1 MTKKKTVKKTVKTS
15 KTTNRTAAGTAT
27 TTKKKRVSNIDAI
40 YNVIE
45 KSALKGMTCA
55 EVERRLSLPHNTV
68 SGRIA
73 ELVREGGD
81 YNNGSVV
88 QNGQYRKN
96 AKTGR
101 MAIVWFA
108 HSFIY

>member
-1 MTKKKTVKKTVKTS
+1 MTKKTVKKTA
-15 KTTNRTAAGTAT
+15 KTTNKSRTAAGGT
-27 TTKKKRVSNIDAI
+27 TTKTKRSNIDAI

-45 KSALKGMTCA
+45 KSAFKGMTCA
-55 EVERRLSLPHNTV
+55 EVERRLRLPHNTV

-73 ELVREGGD
+73 ELTREGGD

-88 QNGQYRKN
+88 KKGVYRKN

-101 MAIVWFA
+101 QAIVWFA
-108 HSFIY
+108 HAFAY